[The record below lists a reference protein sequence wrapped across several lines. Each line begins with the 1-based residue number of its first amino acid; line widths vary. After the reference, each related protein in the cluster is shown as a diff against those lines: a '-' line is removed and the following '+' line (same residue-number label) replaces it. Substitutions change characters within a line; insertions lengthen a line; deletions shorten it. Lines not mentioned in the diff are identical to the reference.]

1 MTYIGTRSKTVPSF
15 LISPTRLSSYTS
27 SAS

>member
-1 MTYIGTRSKTVPSF
+1 MTYTGTRSKTVPSF
-15 LISPTRLSSYTS
+15 LILPTRLSSYTF

>member
-1 MTYIGTRSKTVPSF
+1 MTCTDTRSKTVPSF
-15 LISPTRLSSYTS
+15 LILPIRLSSYTF